1 MDRLVCLGLSHRT
14 APVELRERL
23 GSLAPGAAGCPAV
36 EEHAA
41 IYRAIRDGDEDAAAT
56 AAAAHVDR
64 TLEDYRRE
72 IQRRVFG

>member
-1 MDRLVCLGLSHRT
+1 I
-14 APVELRERL
+14 
-23 GSLAPGAAGCPAV
+23 

-41 IYRAIRDGDEDAAAT
+41 IYQAIRGGDPEAAAQ
-56 AAAAHVDR
+56 AAGMHLDN